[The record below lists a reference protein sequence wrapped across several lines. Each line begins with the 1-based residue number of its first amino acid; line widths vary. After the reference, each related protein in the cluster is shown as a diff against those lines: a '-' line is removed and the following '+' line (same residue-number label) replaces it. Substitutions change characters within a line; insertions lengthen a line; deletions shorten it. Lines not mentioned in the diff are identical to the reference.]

1 MLKMIKEYSS
11 LSCACYRLQLILTP
25 WFVDE
30 ASWNLAL
37 FLWSV
42 LKNILRL
49 LQRLV
54 HIVNESMKTR

>member
-1 MLKMIKEYSS
+1 MLKIINEYSS

-54 HIVNESMKTR
+54 HILNESMKTI

>member
-25 WFVDE
+25 WFEDE

-42 LKNILRL
+42 LKNILRF

-54 HIVNESMKTR
+54 HILNESMKTR